1 MWLSKLIYTLLTLLC
16 FWLQWDY
23 TPTPLPTPPRHTQT
37 SSEHFY
43 IVARLKWNL
52 NPFFKLYTWKYWNK
66 FYPMMVAG
74 VHTFIHKD
82 ISVDY
87 DFQNT
92 NPPTMQHW
100 ILFSLHYMTSGSS
113 DVRHVH
119 DVPTLASTW
128 SLLLTTPGATLP
140 VSPPSTQPGSSSRA
154 RAETSNNQ
162 VRLVPC

>member
-23 TPTPLPTPPRHTQT
+23 TPTPLPTPPRHRQA
-37 SSEHFY
+37 SEHFHH
-43 IVARLKWNL
+43 VARLKWNL

-82 ISVDY
+82 ISVEY

-92 NPPTMQHW
+92 DPPTLSYFVYTTWPVLALVSAM
-100 ILFSLHYMTSGSS
+100 SMM
-113 DVRHVH
+113 
-119 DVPTLASTW
+119 VPTLASTW

-162 VRLVPC
+162 VREVPC